1 MREASHDIACT
12 IHTYNTLDTLTLT
25 DSDMCE
31 AIYFAHTNAALL
43 QDIEARHNKILDPDY
58 SKVNIDAMVDDM
70 ADLSEFHKEQLKVT
84 LKKFPVLFG
93 GGLGLLDIKPVTI
106 ELQANAKP
114 FKGRYYSVPKA
125 FESPLKTAVQEFCN
139 TGVLRKLSHSDDSP
153 WASPSFGQPKKI
165 GDIRL
170 LTDFRKMNQAIERK
184 PFPLPR
190 IGETIQ
196 RLEKFISATALD
208 LSHGY

>member
-1 MREASHDIACT
+1 
-12 IHTYNTLDTLTLT
+12 
-25 DSDMCE
+25 
-31 AIYFAHTNAALL
+31 
-43 QDIEARHNKILDPDY
+43 
-58 SKVNIDAMVDDM
+58 M
-70 ADLSEFHKEQLKVT
+70 A
-84 LKKFPVLFG
+84 VLFG

-106 ELQANAKP
+106 ELQADAKP

-125 FESPLKTAVQEFCN
+125 FESPLRTAVQEFCN

-153 WASPSFGQPKKI
+153 WASPSFGQPKKT

-208 LSHGY
+208 LSHGYYSIPICKASQQICTTILPWGKYAYQRLPMGGSLCARHLPIHYDGSPWGP